1 MLLSYDPCQN
11 RETRR
16 TAKAGE
22 TCTPDERIDDVLD
35 TSTIGNK
42 IGIAHMIDR
51 NEKLGPRATENKWR
65 R

>member
-1 MLLSYDPCQN
+1 MIPVKIGKHEKLQ
-11 RETRR
+11 
-16 TAKAGE
+16 KAGE